1 MANSNRRYLDKQ
13 GNMFMPMDVEG
24 GYQDG
29 RFFNTTKFIALICI
43 AATALVIYFA
53 LVDTG
58 TVRQYLVLYTLWF
71 IASVQVIR
79 YIIFEEKYYYR
90 MYLQLKD
97 NKVTTPAAFWNV
109 TSTND
114 TEDGVVLTFVDARIG
129 IILKLDRDTITGKE
143 ENFRERHYDAI
154 SDFYRE
160 LVTMGYSMVQMNIME
175 QAGNDPR
182 LPELDRLVNKDPNPN
197 IRKLLEASAGHIKN
211 ITNRTLYESDYF
223 MIYTHDISKIDMLF
237 SDAIDAVYKI
247 LDGGYIGY
255 HFLSLREVV
264 DLVKEQYN
272 VSFFDANEAT
282 ITMSKNN
289 GYDIAAPFTL
299 VGMEFNDGVYEEV
312 GRRELF
318 EINRITSGVN
328 NGSLDIGQVS
338 FRKAFKKKENKKDNL
353 GVDFSGLSS
362 GLAGETNPAENVSRR
377 RGQAKVQR
385 SQPRRP
391 QGQIPQGRQGQKPAP
406 QAPQGQTGNRKSA
419 PQENRRKPPQRPKAP
434 QKLGTEQT
442 NSGQNILGLSADDF
456 SDYES

>member
-1 MANSNRRYLDKQ
+1 M
-13 GNMFMPMDVEG
+13 
-24 GYQDG
+24 
-29 RFFNTTKFIALICI
+29 
-43 AATALVIYFA
+43 
-53 LVDTG
+53 
-58 TVRQYLVLYTLWF
+58 
-71 IASVQVIR
+71 
-79 YIIFEEKYYYR
+79 
-90 MYLQLKD
+90 
-97 NKVTTPAAFWNV
+97 
-109 TSTND
+109 
-114 TEDGVVLTFVDARIG
+114 
-129 IILKLDRDTITGKE
+129 
-143 ENFRERHYDAI
+143 
-154 SDFYRE
+154 
-160 LVTMGYSMVQMNIME
+160 
-175 QAGNDPR
+175 
-182 LPELDRLVNKDPNPN
+182 
-197 IRKLLEASAGHIKN
+197 
-211 ITNRTLYESDYF
+211 
-223 MIYTHDISKIDMLF
+223 
-237 SDAIDAVYKI
+237 
-247 LDGGYIGY
+247 
-255 HFLSLREVV
+255 REVV

-362 GLAGETNPAENVSRR
+362 GLAGETNPAENVPRR

-391 QGQIPQGRQGQKPAP
+391 QGQTPQGRQGQKPAP

-442 NSGQNILGLSADDF
+442 ISGQNILGLSADDF